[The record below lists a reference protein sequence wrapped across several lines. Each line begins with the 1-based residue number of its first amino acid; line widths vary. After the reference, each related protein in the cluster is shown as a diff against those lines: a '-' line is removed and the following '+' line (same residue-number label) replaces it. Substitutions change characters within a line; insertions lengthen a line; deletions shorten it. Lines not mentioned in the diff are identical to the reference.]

1 VGMYSKSLCNNTA
14 NRSSKLLKN
23 SNMDTSKK
31 TARIAGLFYL
41 VVVLSG
47 LFHLLYVPGKLINW
61 QSPATTLQNIIA
73 NETMF
78 RLSLLAGCICYT
90 AFLFLPLVLYKLL
103 SPVNKTHAVAMAAL
117 ALLSVPLSFV
127 NLLNKFAVLTL
138 ISKPEYAVAPPGLAT
153 QVMQQLQYYSNGNL
167 VASLFW
173 GLWLLPFGW
182 LVYRS
187 GFLPKVLGVLLM
199 AGCIGYVV
207 NFVGELVF
215 PAGYKQ
221 SGIESWIS
229 IPGGLGEIGTCL
241 WLLIMG
247 VKLKQQPLQ

>member
-1 VGMYSKSLCNNTA
+1 
-14 NRSSKLLKN
+14 
-23 SNMDTSKK
+23 MDINKK

-61 QSPATTLQNIIA
+61 QNPAITLQNIIA

-103 SPVNKTHAVAMAAL
+103 APVNKVNAVAMAAL
-117 ALLSVPLSFV
+117 ALLSVPISFV

-138 ISKPEYAVAPPGLAT
+138 ISKPDAVAPPGLAA

-199 AGCIGYVV
+199 AGCMGYVV

-215 PAGYKQ
+215 PIWYNK
-221 SGIESWIS
+221 SGIDSWIS

-241 WLLIMG
+241 WLLVMG
-247 VKLKQQPLQ
+247 VKVKTATDTVTK

>member
-1 VGMYSKSLCNNTA
+1 MEPN
-14 NRSSKLLKN
+14 
-23 SNMDTSKK
+23 KK
-31 TARIAGLFYL
+31 TARIAGLLYL
-41 VVVLSG
+41 IVVLSG

-61 QSPATTLQNIIA
+61 HNPVLTLQNITA
-73 NETMF
+73 NETLF
-78 RLSLLAGCICYT
+78 RLSILAGCICYT

-117 ALLSVPLSFV
+117 ALLSVPISFV

-138 ISKPEYAVAPPGLAT
+138 ISKPEYAIAPPGLAQ
-153 QVMQQLQYYSNGNL
+153 QVMLQLQYYSNGNL

-182 LVYRS
+182 LVYKS

-199 AGCIGYVV
+199 AGCIGYLV

-215 PAGYKQ
+215 AGAYAK
-221 SGIESWIS
+221 SGIDSYIS

-241 WLLIMG
+241 WLIVMG
-247 VKLKQQPLQ
+247 VRIKTTNFTATQ